1 MGKAPPFRTYIAR
14 WVFPVVLLAGVHSV
28 AKGDH
33 LPFAERVGIFF
44 AAIPIVLLLIAA
56 FWPLW
61 RLSDV
66 LAERSARKRS
76 SKLPTTLD

>member
-1 MGKAPPFRTYIAR
+1 MGKAPPFRAYISR
-14 WVFPVVLLAGVHSV
+14 WVFPVVMLAGVFSV
-28 AKGDH
+28 TKGDH
-33 LPFAERVGIFF
+33 LPVSERVLAFLV
-44 AAIPIVLLLIAA
+44 AIPGTLLLIAA

-76 SKLPTTLD
+76 RKLPTPLD